1 MKAWLITWDW
11 AGDHAAVGDPVV
23 AVLSART
30 GAEDVRRYVERR
42 YVEKTAS
49 LPEKLSYAR
58 YNRPQA
64 PPYAAEFDRLE
75 GVRFRGRIQCGHNPW
90 LYARLVDNLRV
101 ETDATGNEVLS
112 WDEQPLPA
120 ILARGPG

>member
-11 AGDHAAVGDPVV
+11 GGDHAVGDPVV

-30 GAEDVRRYVERR
+30 GAEEVRRYVERR

-58 YNRPQA
+58 YNRPQV
-64 PPYAAEFDRLE
+64 PPYPAEFDRIG
-75 GVRFRGRIQCGHNPW
+75 GVRVVHKIHCGHNPW
-90 LYARLVDNLRV
+90 LCARLVDNLRV
-101 ETDATGNEVLS
+101 EADADGNDVLR
-112 WDEQPLPA
+112 WTELPSPRSDR
-120 ILARGPG
+120 ARE